1 MITRPSVK
9 DRSVV
14 IRTLLLLIDTVG
26 VVSTRMTALPA
37 ELIWA
42 SPAFCASVCERYC
55 TLPCVGSAVFQK
67 DQPLKNVAPLY
78 VAMGC
83 HGDGGADGVADGE
96 WVPVGLALP
105 LTEDEGWAQLELLLD
120 EVLLVEEEG
129 ETQ

>member
-1 MITRPSVK
+1 VN

-14 IRTLLLLIDTVG
+14 IRTLFLLVDTVG

-55 TLPCVGSAVFQK
+55 TLPCVGSAVSQK
-67 DQPLKNVAPLY
+67 DQPLKNVEPLY
-78 VAMGC
+78 VATGF
-83 HGDGGADGVADGE
+83 HGDEGADGVADGDL
-96 WVPVGLALP
+96 VLVGLDLP
-105 LTEDEGWAQLELLLD
+105 LAEGEGWAQVELLLD
-120 EVLLVEEEG
+120 ERVLLLVEEEG